1 MRVCIITK
9 LTPIYEY
16 IYMLPLFYYLLL
28 ADSWWQRFKNTVIM
42 TLIFGACVH

>member
-16 IYMLPLFYYLLL
+16 IYMLPLFYYLL